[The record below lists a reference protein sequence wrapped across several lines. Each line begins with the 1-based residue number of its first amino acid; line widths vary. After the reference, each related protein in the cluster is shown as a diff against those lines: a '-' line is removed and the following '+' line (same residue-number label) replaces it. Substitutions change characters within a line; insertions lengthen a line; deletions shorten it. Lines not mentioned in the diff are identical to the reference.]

1 MAELIEVL
9 RLARPGRVAVERQE
23 FTAIDVETTAL
34 HPGRVIEVAAVRMR
48 CDGTILGELSTLV
61 NPGAGVDPG
70 ATWVH
75 HITREQLDG
84 APPLRDVVGH
94 LVELCRDS
102 VVVAH
107 NLPFEE
113 RFLLAEFTRL
123 GLRMPRWPGVC
134 TLSAARSALRLPNY
148 RLATVVDALDL
159 PAVATHAALDDAR
172 ACGQLMARLVTSHG
186 LGLSAQPRFGALPRV
201 ATAGRCAPRVTG
213 LRAGERGWMANL
225 MDRLPI
231 SGLYPADAA
240 LEAAYLDLLSDALA
254 DGRITEP
261 EAKALAIQVR
271 EAGMS
276 AQDVRRL
283 HTGVV
288 RAMRQLAERDG
299 VITAKEHRDLT
310 RAADAL
316 GVPELVADLA
326 ITEATTTSQPDRRR
340 PRVLVLGN
348 SVEAAETRARLL
360 AEGLSLAKNL
370 TASVTHLVAD
380 HTVDTDDS
388 RRHRAVAAGIPVLTA
403 ADVPAAL
410 GYGKSETLI
419 ARPVEPSS
427 SSAVAVFE
435 PATAPIPVPIGMVPA
450 AQPSPAPPVR
460 RRQLRQW
467 PARLVMGVA
476 AFLYLTVVLAAIGG
490 APANSLITTAVV
502 ATIVLSVGLL
512 LRRRAAAERSAPPGT
527 DRTSSASQTSSSSAV
542 D

>member
-61 NPGAGVDPG
+61 NPGRGVDPG

-84 APPLRDVVGH
+84 APPLRNVVGH

-148 RLATVVDALDL
+148 RLGTVIDALDL

-186 LGLSAQPRFGALPRV
+186 LGLSAQPRFGALPHV

-213 LRAGERGWMANL
+213 LSAGERGWMANL
-225 MDRLPI
+225 MDRLPV

-240 LEAAYLDLLSDALA
+240 LEAAYLDLLSNALA
-254 DGRITEP
+254 DGRITGP
-261 EAKALAIQVR
+261 EAKALANQVR

-283 HTGVV
+283 HAGVV

-299 VITAKEHRDLT
+299 VITVQEHRDLT
-310 RAADAL
+310 RAARAL

-326 ITEATTTSQPDRRR
+326 ITEVTSTSQPDRRGR
-340 PRVLVLGN
+340 PRVLVLGS
-348 SVEAAETRARLL
+348 SVEATETRARLL
-360 AEGLSLAKNL
+360 AEGLPLAKNL

-380 HTVDTDDS
+380 HTVGADDP
-388 RRHRAVAAGIPVLTA
+388 RRHRALDAGIPVLTT
-403 ADVPAAL
+403 ADAPAAL
-410 GYGKSETLI
+410 GYGKPKTPA
-419 ARPVEPSS
+419 ARPAEPSLPR
-427 SSAVAVFE
+427 AAAVFE
-435 PATAPIPVPIGMVPA
+435 PATAPISVSTVVLPA
-450 AQPSPAPPVR
+450 TQPAPAPPIGRQR
-460 RRQLRQW
+460 RSQR
-467 PARLVMGVA
+467 PGRLIIGVA

-502 ATIVLSVGLL
+502 ATIFLSVGML
-512 LRRRAAAERSAPPGT
+512 LRRRAAR
-527 DRTSSASQTSSSSAV
+527 
-542 D
+542 